1 MIGLKR
7 VDRNL
12 ILNSTHDIHVL
23 IVDDD
28 RSIRGTLRAVLED
41 EDYQVLEAD
50 NGNTALALLRASY
63 GPVVVLLDLRMPGLD
78 GSGVL
83 EAVAAEA
90 RLATHNAYIL
100 ITATPHSIPATTLH
114 LLDQLSVPVVPKPFD
129 LDILLEA
136 VTQAVIKLCRPDN
149 DERLLPT
156 ARR

>member
-1 MIGLKR
+1 MNNTQTIQ
-7 VDRNL
+7 
-12 ILNSTHDIHVL
+12 IL

-63 GPVVVLLDLRMPGLD
+63 GPMVVLLDLRMPGLD

-83 EAVAAEA
+83 EAVAVDM

-100 ITATPHSIPATTLH
+100 ITATPHSIPEATSH
-114 LLDQLSVPVVPKPFD
+114 LMDQLSVPVVPKPFD

-136 VTQAVIKLCRPDN
+136 VTQAIVKLGRPDN
-149 DERLLPT
+149 DDRVLPT